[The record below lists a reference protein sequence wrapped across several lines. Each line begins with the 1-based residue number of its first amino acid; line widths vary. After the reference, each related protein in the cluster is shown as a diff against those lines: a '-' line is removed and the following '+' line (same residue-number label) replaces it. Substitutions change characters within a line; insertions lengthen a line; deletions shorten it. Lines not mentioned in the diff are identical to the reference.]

1 MKASGLYGSSQTQYL
16 QRSAQLTS
24 PSLLHGT
31 ADLQNGDQVQGEA
44 EVELEA
50 YTGTLSGLNSML
62 AGCMA

>member
-1 MKASGLYGSSQTQYL
+1 MAQQTCKMV
-16 QRSAQLTS
+16 TE
-24 PSLLHGT
+24 
-31 ADLQNGDQVQGEA
+31 EA